1 MESRDINIFRLEEK
15 IKGLEKRRTKIKESY
30 ELQTDEN
37 EKYKLKLLLAGFDK
51 NIMKRKTRLTIL
63 KQDPL
68 LKNGEIALINQ
79 KDTLDGMYYIYR
91 IEDDQKVG
99 YIVYSPEDEENIGSI
114 GYSVKNK
121 YRGHEYAYKSLR
133 LLTNYLKENGVE
145 KVTIVTTIDNI
156 PSIKIMDKFRKDC
169 DSKDESRESLKRY
182 KYTLN

>member
-63 KQDPL
+63 KQDPI
-68 LKNGEIALINQ
+68 LKNEEIALINQ

-114 GYSVKNK
+114 GYSVKDK
-121 YRGHEYAYKSLR
+121 YRGHQYAYKSLK
-133 LLTNYLKENGVE
+133 LLTEYLKVKGVNQ
-145 KVTIVTTIDNI
+145 VTIVTTIDNI